1 MRTSTTTDQ
10 VIRTRRLSKRFGT
23 SWAVRDLDLEVS
35 RGEVFALLGPNG
47 AGKTTAVEIL
57 EGFRSRSGGEASVL
71 GVDPARAD
79 AAWRV
84 KVGVV
89 PQTTGAFD
97 NLTVAET
104 VAHFAS
110 FYPAPLRTD
119 EAISVVGLDE
129 QRRTKCSDMSGGQ
142 KRKLDVA
149 LGIIGDPELIFLD
162 EPTTGLDP
170 VARRQTWDLV
180 RALTSRGRTTV
191 LTTHYLEEA
200 EQLADRAGIIVRGR
214 LVEIGAVT
222 DLGERSSAPSEVRFR
237 RTGALSTA
245 ALPPLPTAT
254 STQLDEVRP
263 NGAVVLRTK
272 TPTAVLATLVSWAS
286 AAGVA
291 ELHELNVRAPTLED
305 VYLTMIEDDK
315 QHRDDNPDGTEVAT

>member
-1 MRTSTTTDQ
+1 
-10 VIRTRRLSKRFGT
+10 
-23 SWAVRDLDLEVS
+23 
-35 RGEVFALLGPNG
+35 
-47 AGKTTAVEIL
+47 
-57 EGFRSRSGGEASVL
+57 
-71 GVDPARAD
+71 
-79 AAWRV
+79 
-84 KVGVV
+84 V

-110 FYPAPLRTD
+110 FYRHHCGPT
-119 EAISVVGLDE
+119 
-129 QRRTKCSDMSGGQ
+129 RRSASSDWTSSGRRNVPTCPGGQ

-149 LGIIGDPELIFLD
+149 LGIIGDPELLFLD

-214 LVEIGAVT
+214 LVEIGAVA

-245 ALPPLPTAT
+245 VLPPLPAAT
-254 STQLDEVRP
+254 STDLDEIRP
-263 NGAVVLRTK
+263 NEPSGSGPR
-272 TPTAVLATLVSWAS
+272 PPPRCSPRWS
-286 AAGVA
+286 PGRRPR
-291 ELHELNVRAPTLED
+291 ESPSFHELNVRAPTLED